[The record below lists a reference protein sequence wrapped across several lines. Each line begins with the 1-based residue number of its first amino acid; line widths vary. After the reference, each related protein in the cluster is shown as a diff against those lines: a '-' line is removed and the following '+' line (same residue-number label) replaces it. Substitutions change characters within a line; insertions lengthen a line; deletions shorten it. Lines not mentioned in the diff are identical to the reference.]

1 MKKLNWVLFA
11 VLAILLTA
19 SCQKEL
25 SNESGPTIILTPS
38 TLDSNY
44 LDTVYEFETQV
55 GVTDT
60 IAYYTYKYD
69 AQKREVNINWQWG
82 DFLLPY
88 QDSGSIKYL
97 YNGADSL
104 PYQSYMIATFDG
116 MLEFDTTTTF
126 YYYDN
131 AARLIKDSAIDR
143 EKNISNPFYRVRR
156 YLNLYS
162 YTTGKIIRQSSDLP
176 IIEPSPSAYPATYM
190 LDTAITDAN
199 QNPVTTVNYVSY
211 NNNTSFIKD
220 HAIVIGYD
228 NKPSPYYKLNIF
240 NSSCPIP
247 ALDQNFFLNYAGRN
261 NYVTYTTG
269 SYAVVYTNVYLSNGY
284 IKKTSYPS
292 DFDPT
297 FTDGYIYCYRAL

>member
-60 IAYYTYKYD
+60 IAFYTYKYD
-69 AQKREVNINWQWG
+69 AQKRVVSINWQWG

-97 YNGADSL
+97 YIGSDSL
-104 PYQSYMIATFDG
+104 PYQSYMTATYDG
-116 MLEFDTTTTF
+116 MIDFDTTTTF

-131 AARLIKDSAIDR
+131 AARLIKDSAINR
-143 EKNISNPFYRVRR
+143 ERNTGSSFYRVRR
-156 YLNLYS
+156 YVNLYNYS
-162 YTTGKIIRQSSDLP
+162 AGKITRQASDLP
-176 IIEPSPSAYPATYM
+176 IIEPSPIGYPPTYM
-190 LDTAITDAN
+190 LDTAIIDAN

-211 NNNTSFIKD
+211 NNNTSFVKD
-220 HAIVIGYD
+220 HDIIIGYD

-240 NSSCPIP
+240 NSSSPIP
-247 ALDQNFFLNYAGRN
+247 ALDQTFFLNYTGRN
-261 NYVTYTTG
+261 NYVTYATG
-269 SYAVVYTNVYLSNGY
+269 GSTVNYTNIYFSNGY

-292 DFDPT
+292 DINPT
-297 FTDGYIYCYRAL
+297 FTDGYIYTYKAL